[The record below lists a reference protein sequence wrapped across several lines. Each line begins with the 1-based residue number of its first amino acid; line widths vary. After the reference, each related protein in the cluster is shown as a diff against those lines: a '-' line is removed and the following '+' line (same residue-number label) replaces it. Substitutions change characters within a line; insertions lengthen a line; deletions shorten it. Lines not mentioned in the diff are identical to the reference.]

1 MNSSGGSRNKRWEMA
16 AYQKDKKRK
25 SRIMPENTFFTEDE
39 IYRRK
44 TSFFTLTKHSI
55 VDREQGGWGW

>member
-1 MNSSGGSRNKRWEMA
+1 MA
-16 AYQKDKKRK
+16 AYQKEKKRK

-44 TSFFTLTKHSI
+44 TSFFTLTKHSN